1 MPAAAIMWCT
11 CESRSFGSERMN
23 AAALPVT
30 DSFFAIINP
39 AAGGGRCGKLAPGV
53 IDRLQRSGVGIQVTR
68 TSRPGEAS
76 DIARQAYAAGRR
88 KFLAIGGDGTAFE
101 IINGLFP
108 EALTQGRATLGFLPL
123 GTGNS
128 FLRDFTTRGVEHS
141 MEALRQ
147 GRHRPCDVIR
157 LRYTG
162 AAVNGG
168 QDSSPRL
175 GGSDGAIY
183 FMNLLSL
190 GFPAEVGALT
200 NRRFK
205 RWGEFGYILGVFAE
219 LVRLR
224 HLAFAHR
231 LDAATDWDRRECLF
245 LTFSNSKFTGGKMMI
260 APHADATDAKIEYV
274 RWSPIGRLRLL
285 SLFPRLF
292 SGTHIRHPLASRAAA
307 GRVELDLEG
316 PVNAMIDGE
325 ILTLQC
331 RSLEILPGALDVV
344 V

>member
-1 MPAAAIMWCT
+1 MNVAASA
-11 CESRSFGSERMN
+11 
-23 AAALPVT
+23 T
-30 DSFFAIINP
+30 DRFYAIINP
-39 AAGGGRCGKLAPGV
+39 AAGGGRCGRLAPGA
-53 IDRLQRSGVGIQVTR
+53 IDRLQRYGVGIQVTR

-76 DIARQAYAAGRR
+76 GLARDAYADGYR

-141 MEALRQ
+141 IQALRE
-147 GRHRPCDVIR
+147 GRRRACDVIC
-157 LRYTG
+157 LRYG
-162 AAVNGG
+162 GIAVGSERN
-168 QDSSPRL
+168 SSPRPV
-175 GGSDGAIY
+175 GNDGAIY

-205 RWGEFGYILGVFAE
+205 RWGELGYILGVFAE

-224 HLAFAHR
+224 HSAFAHR
-231 LDAATDWDRRECLF
+231 LDAAIDWDRRECLF

-260 APHADATDAKIEYV
+260 APDADPTDAKIEYV

-285 SLFPRLF
+285 WLFPRLF
-292 SGTHIRHPLASRAAA
+292 SGTHIRHPLAFRAEAE
-307 GRVELDLEG
+307 RVELDLQG